1 MGLAPQNGIP
11 AVLAIGAPFALLFLV
26 AIAMLIR
33 LDRFDPLI
41 RARRHWANRQ
51 KEAAACSQ

>member
-26 AIAMLIR
+26 AIATLIAWIVSI
-33 LDRFDPLI
+33 L
-41 RARRHWANRQ
+41 
-51 KEAAACSQ
+51 